1 MLCDEINTSVVNKLD
16 RQPSLDTAI
25 KITNGN
31 FFWGLDGKNSDK
43 KKSVQSVINQGDGSS
58 EEKKEPLIEK
68 AEERS
73 EGTVESLITLKDIN
87 VEIKHG
93 EFVCIIGDV
102 GSGKSSL
109 LSAIIGD
116 MLYIDQKFL
125 EKHSN
130 RKLEDDFA
138 SKTIKELVKEHTN
151 IEILPD

>member
-1 MLCDEINTSVVNKLD
+1 MLCDEINTTVLNKCD

-25 KITNGN
+25 KITDGN
-31 FFWGLDGKNSDK
+31 FFWGLEGKNLDK
-43 KKSVQSVINQGDGSS
+43 KNSVQSVINQGDRSS

-68 AEERS
+68 PEELS
-73 EGTVESLITLKDIN
+73 EGTVQSLITLKDIN

-116 MLYIDQKFL
+116 MLYIYQKFL
-125 EKHSN
+125 EKHSD
-130 RKLEDDFA
+130 RKLEDNVA
-138 SKTIKELVKEHTN
+138 SKTVKELVKEHTQK
-151 IEILPD
+151 EILPD

>member
-1 MLCDEINTSVVNKLD
+1 MLCDEINTTVVNKLD

-31 FFWGLDGKNSDK
+31 FFWGLEGKNSDK
-43 KKSVQSVINQGDGSS
+43 NSVQSVIIQQDSIS
-58 EEKKEPLIEK
+58 EEKNEPLIQK
-68 AEERS
+68 PEERS

-87 VEIKHG
+87 IEIKHG

-116 MLYIDQKFL
+116 MLYVDHKFL
-125 EKHSN
+125 EKHSD
-130 RKLEDDFA
+130 RKLEDVVA
-138 SKTIKELVKEHTN
+138 TKTMKELVKEHAHT
-151 IEILPD
+151 EIFPE